1 MDKSSHVRKPAVA
14 GSFYPRN
21 PQTLRRDLRSY
32 LARAAKPPHAGRPLV
47 LIEPHAGYVY
57 SGHVAAHGYKLIENL
72 QIRTVAVISPSHME
86 YFPFVSVFGGAA
98 YETPLGR
105 VEVDKASAAR
115 IASAD
120 PERIKLTDS
129 GHIHPGSYRQEHALE
144 VQLPFLQ
151 SVLKNFRIV
160 PIVMGDQN
168 WNLCETLGHA
178 LAPLMTRSDFLV
190 VVSSDLSHFHD
201 DGTAK
206 RMDGQFCSLME
217 RMDAKGLYDA
227 IRRSD
232 CEACGAGGV
241 VASFIASER
250 AGSVACRVL
259 FTANSGDVSGDRDSV
274 VGYACAVVETTEK
287 GDERIEEEELENTS
301 LTPEE
306 QGYLLDL
313 ARHRIES
320 AVGAAG
326 AAPAGRPTERLLE
339 PRAAF
344 VTLKLDGRLRGC
356 LGIIEPRKALRDTV
370 AEMAKAAATGDP
382 RFYPLEKDELPGV
395 EIEISVLSALRAVRY
410 PSDIIVGTH
419 GLVIESGARRGLL
432 LPQVAEEAGWDAES
446 FLEHACEKADLPAD
460 AWKDERTRI
469 FVFTAEVFGAKPKGS
484 PPAAT
489 GA

>member
-1 MDKSSHVRKPAVA
+1 MDKSSRVRKPAVA
-14 GSFYPRN
+14 GAFYPRN
-21 PQTLRRDLRSY
+21 PQTLRSDVSSY
-32 LARAAKPPHAGRPLV
+32 LARASKPPLAGRPLV

-72 QIRTVAVISPSHME
+72 EIRTVALISPSHME

-105 VEVDKASAAR
+105 VEVDKESAAA
-115 IASAD
+115 ISSAD
-120 PERIKLTDS
+120 PDRIKLSDS

-168 WNLCETLGHA
+168 WKLCETLGHA
-178 LAPLMTRSDFLV
+178 LAPLMTRPDFLV

-201 DGTAK
+201 DGTAR
-206 RMDGQFCSLME
+206 RMDGLFCSLME
-217 RMDAKGLYDA
+217 RMDAKALHEA

-250 AGSVACRVL
+250 AGLAACRVL
-259 FTANSGDVSGDRDSV
+259 FTANSGDVSGERDSV
-274 VGYACAVVETTEK
+274 VGYACAVVESTGKGNKLEK
-287 GDERIEEEELENTS
+287 RAELEDPG

-320 AVGAAG
+320 SVGAAG
-326 AAPAGRPTERLLE
+326 PTPAGEPTQRLLE

-356 LGIIEPRKALRDTV
+356 LGIIEPRKPLRDTV
-370 AEMAKAAATGDP
+370 AEMARAAATSDP
-382 RFYPLEKDELPGV
+382 RFYPLERDELPGV
-395 EIEISVLSALRAVRY
+395 EIEISVLSALRTIRSATE
-410 PSDIIVGTH
+410 IIVGKH
-419 GLVIESGARRGLL
+419 GLVIERGARRGLL

-446 FLEHACEKADLPAD
+446 FLEHACEKAGLAAG
-460 AWKDERTRI
+460 AWKDKSTRI
-469 FVFTAEVFGAKPKGS
+469 FVFTTEVFGARPKGS
-484 PPAAT
+484 PPTAT
-489 GA
+489 SA